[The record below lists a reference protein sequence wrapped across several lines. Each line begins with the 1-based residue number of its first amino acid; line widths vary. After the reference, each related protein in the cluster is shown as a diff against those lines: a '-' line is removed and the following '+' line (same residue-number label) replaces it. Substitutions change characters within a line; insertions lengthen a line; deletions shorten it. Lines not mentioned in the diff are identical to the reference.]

1 MVATEIFMNYLM
13 GVTGI
18 TIIVLLYI
26 GFSIYRMKR
35 MIRKQIE
42 SENQYVQQYP
52 NQNY

>member
-26 GFSIYRMKR
+26 GFSVFRMKR
-35 MIRKQIE
+35 WLKKQLAA
-42 SENQYVQQYP
+42 ENQYVQQYP